1 MSVAQRANQAYET
14 RSTRAREYTQPI
26 PRTTVGE
33 TRPQVRRSQP
43 LALQRAL
50 LFLCA
55 IVAAAA
61 CMGLLFMK
69 SQVLETQRD
78 INKIQKGITDLQRAN
93 SEVSAQ
99 VTAAQNIG
107 DIMDRA
113 QKMGMKAPKQSQV
126 LYVTLGDNAIRADMS
141 AKTVGQDN
149 TAQ

>member
-1 MSVAQRANQAYET
+1 
-14 RSTRAREYTQPI
+14 
-26 PRTTVGE
+26 
-33 TRPQVRRSQP
+33 VRRSQP

-78 INKIQKGITDLQRAN
+78 INKLQKGITDLQRAN

-113 QKMGMKAPKQSQV
+113 QKMGMKAPNQSQV
-126 LYVTLGDNAIRADMS
+126 LYVSLGDNTIRADMS